1 MLFYYNV
8 NVQAPRRGADPDLV
22 IRESFLEEVTCK
34 LRTEDLKAKQRRCR
48 RVFTAEEIAHVKV

>member
-22 IRESFLEEVTCK
+22 IRESLMEEVTCK
-34 LRTEDLKAKQRRCR
+34 LRPEDLKAKQRGCR
-48 RVFTAEEIAHVKV
+48 RIFAAEERAHVKV